1 MRAKSAGIGMRA
13 ARSAHEA
20 VEAGARFYER
30 GRMLGRLVPV
40 GLGSAPEAE
49 PARTRRI
56 VALLARELRAER
68 ALGRAG
74 HWTYDINRHIGLM
87 QAYKAETAGLAALR
101 GHRP

>member
-1 MRAKSAGIGMRA
+1 
-13 ARSAHEA
+13 
-20 VEAGARFYER
+20 
-30 GRMLGRLVPV
+30 
-40 GLGSAPEAE
+40 
-49 PARTRRI
+49 